1 MKDNWQNIAVGVL
14 VLTALIYLAFKFFG
28 GGGGKGTGC
37 GKCSS

>member
-1 MKDNWQNIAVGVL
+1 MKDNWQNILVGVL
-14 VLTALIYLAFKFFG
+14 VLAALIYLGIKFFG